1 MGYYTS
7 LQSKVQNMDK
17 LELFNRLAL
26 IVRPAFTDYKFIE
39 SLDVPLVDSGLD
51 SMDAIAFSIYFDD
64 IYGVEKEVSQGWVFA
79 TPKDMFDLYEA
90 HATKRPLTIE
100 EALENI
106 Q

>member
-1 MGYYTS
+1 
-7 LQSKVQNMDK
+7 MDK
-17 LELFNRLAL
+17 LDLFNRLAL
-26 IVRPAFTDYKFIE
+26 IVRPAFTDYKPIE
-39 SLDVPLVDSGLD
+39 TLDIPLTESGLD

-64 IYGVEKEVSQGWVFA
+64 IYGVEKEVSQEWAFE
-79 TPKDMFDLYEA
+79 TPKDMFDQYEK